1 MGQIYGIDLQE
12 VLPSSCILVKK
23 LFPNNEKC
31 VLPATFFA
39 RLIILKSEDNGF
51 KFYNFGLEN
60 LPMKIKLKAIPPVP
74 AVLLSI
80 LSVQSG
86 AAIAKGLFPLIG
98 ASGTASLR
106 IGISALILLLAYRP
120 NFRKITSQQWKIVIP
135 YGLSL
140 GAMNLI
146 FYMAIERIP
155 LGLAVTLEFI
165 GPLLLAV
172 FGSRRWVDFL
182 WVSLAAIGIALIAPW
197 SNDGVDLI
205 GVFFA
210 LLAGGFWS
218 AYIVLGGKISKIM
231 DGGPAVTTGMI
242 VATLLILP
250 IGFFGEGLGNLNLE
264 NLGFG
269 IALALLSSAI
279 PFSLE
284 MKALGQLP
292 ARTFSI
298 LMSLEPA
305 AASICAF
312 IFLNEYLTFYEILAV
327 ISVVIASAGTTLTSK
342 KEPKI

>member
-1 MGQIYGIDLQE
+1 M
-12 VLPSSCILVKK
+12 
-23 LFPNNEKC
+23 
-31 VLPATFFA
+31 
-39 RLIILKSEDNGF
+39 
-51 KFYNFGLEN
+51 
-60 LPMKIKLKAIPPVP
+60 PPVP

-86 AAIAKGLFPLIG
+86 AAIAKGLFPLLG

-120 NFRKITSQQWKIVIP
+120 SFLKITSKQWRLVIP

-146 FYMAIERIP
+146 FYLSIERIP

-172 FGSRRWVDFL
+172 LGSRRWIDFL
-182 WVSLAAIGIALIAPW
+182 WVLLAALGIALIAPW
-197 SNDGVDLI
+197 TNEGIDLL

-218 AYIVLGGKISKIM
+218 AYIVLGGKLSKIM
-231 DGGPAVTTGMI
+231 EGGPAVTTGMLI
-242 VATLLILP
+242 AAMLILP
-250 IGFFGEGLGNLNLE
+250 IGLYGGGLNDLSIE

-312 IFLNEYLTFYEILAV
+312 IFLSEKLNFYEIIAV
-327 ISVVIASAGTTLTSK
+327 ACVVIASAGTTLTSK
-342 KEPKI
+342 KENENAV